1 MARRRA
7 HTRITPE
14 ELAVISDCPLPPGGD
29 ALTYLMASGHDAA
42 RLWQAHGAAVLEKWI
57 EKSPG
62 TRPTMWWRFSAPRW
76 EPTGRH
82 VGWYYVAELPEPRK
96 RLGGTGTPA
105 CETMAYV
112 PSWPTG
118 LPEEWA
124 DDFDELDPPVYESQA
139 SYLKRHGLL
148 EKGELKRL
156 NPEDFEP
163 ETAVDLLHADDED
176 DETRQ

>member
-1 MARRRA
+1 
-7 HTRITPE
+7 
-14 ELAVISDCPLPPGGD
+14 
-29 ALTYLMASGHDAA
+29 
-42 RLWQAHGAAVLEKWI
+42 
-57 EKSPG
+57 
-62 TRPTMWWRFSAPRW
+62 
-76 EPTGRH
+76 
-82 VGWYYVAELPEPRK
+82 
-96 RLGGTGTPA
+96 
-105 CETMAYV
+105 MAYM

-118 LPEEWA
+118 VPEEWSA
-124 DDFDELDPPVYESQA
+124 DFDELDPPIYESQA